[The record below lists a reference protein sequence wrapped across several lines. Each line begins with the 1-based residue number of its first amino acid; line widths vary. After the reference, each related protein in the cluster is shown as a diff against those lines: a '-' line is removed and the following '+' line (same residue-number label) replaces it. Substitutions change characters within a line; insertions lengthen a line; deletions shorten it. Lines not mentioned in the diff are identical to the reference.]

1 MNNQTLEGVVSDVL
15 DHTNEPDLITEV
27 TSFTLTEIK
36 DMRDAYLKYR
46 NPITT
51 LNSIMA
57 RVFQKHG
64 IRSISEIDSTTLD
77 GERVKRSIA
86 DEIQLVAS
94 LCVVKDVPRK
104 KTVRHKK
111 GDFKLDS
118 NGNNIVKSDGSGYE
132 TYDANE
138 TETVDTIEF
147 KPYWDYQHCCAEES
161 RLGKLIEDYIAP
173 FDKKRIVARLSK
185 SINEELAYSRIR
197 ELTKYYKFED
207 EEFFVKSF
215 AFFMSNLK
223 SRTCGEEPPY
233 PMMFSIYSKQ
243 GMGKTWLVD
252 TLRVVVDEL
261 FETHCVTSSFDK
273 AFGRFNSVLMTRG
286 LITFSEAKGLT
297 KADRDAFKRATTDNT
312 IEIERKGKDTQ
323 TVRNMSTFLCVS
335 NEPILQQLTGL
346 EMNRRILEFN
356 LIDRKRDDEGR
367 LVKIQES
374 ELMSIFR
381 DILMSIPFRM
391 DETPILE
398 RLSSDSSVLLTYNM
412 GEIIGDI
419 FRSDYELKDQ
429 TMKHNIG
436 VWKPSMAQDTELIAK
451 NGQLRMCPFKRKC
464 LERKVP
470 VNQVLEWM
478 LEQGLA
484 KKNKH
489 YCWVLDRSR
498 IPDIMYAQSVDADK
512 GKEDPNE

>member
-1 MNNQTLEGVVSDVL
+1 METLDDIIDEVQNQ
-15 DHTNEPDLITEV
+15 V
-27 TSFTLTEIK
+27 TPSTDDKTQNDDISSFTPTEIK
-36 DMRDAYLKYR
+36 TIHDNYLRFR

-51 LNSIMA
+51 LKEIMA
-57 RVFQKHG
+57 KVFQKHG

-77 GERVKRSIA
+77 GEKKQRAII

-94 LCVVKDVPRK
+94 LCVLKDVPRK
-104 KTVRHKK
+104 KTVKHKK

-118 NGNNIVKSDGSGYE
+118 NGNKIVKSDGSGYA

-147 KPYWDYQHCCAEES
+147 KPYWDYQHCCTEES

-173 FDKKRIVARLSK
+173 FDKTRIVAKLSE
-185 SINEELAYSRIR
+185 SINEDFAYERIR

-207 EEFFVKSF
+207 EEFFIKSF
-215 AFFMSNLK
+215 AYFMSNLK

-312 IEIERKGKDTQ
+312 IEIERKGHDTQ
-323 TVRNMSTFLCVS
+323 TVKNMATFLCVA

-356 LIDRKRDDEGR
+356 LIDRTRDEEGR
-367 LVKIQES
+367 LVKILDS
-374 ELMSIFR
+374 DLRAIFR
-381 DILMSIPFRM
+381 DILMSIPFRL

-398 RLSSDSSVLLTYNM
+398 HLASESSGMLTYNM
-412 GEIIGDI
+412 SEILGDI
-419 FRSDYELKDQ
+419 FRSDFELKNQ
-429 TMKHNIG
+429 MAVHNIG
-436 VWKPSMAQDTELIAK
+436 MWKPTMAQDTELISK
-451 NGQLRMCPFKRKC
+451 NGCLRMVAFKKKC
-464 LERKVP
+464 VERKVP

-478 LEQGLA
+478 SENGIA
-484 KKNKH
+484 KKNQKC
-489 YCWVLDRSR
+489 YNWFIDRAKLPKLIDGLES
-498 IPDIMYAQSVDADK
+498 DK
-512 GKEDPNE
+512 DGVEQK